1 MDADHL
7 VLRFL
12 QPQII
17 MNAFQLWVTDNFLKK
32 RDVDQGHRD
41 GEQSVSDHPQR
52 LMEAC
57 QTYYEERNQKNL
69 WNEIVGTFS
78 VKTK

>member
-1 MDADHL
+1 MDEGHL
-7 VLRFL
+7 VLPFL
-12 QPQII
+12 KPQII

-41 GEQSVSDHPQR
+41 GEQSVSDYPKR
-52 LMEAC
+52 LMEGC

-78 VKTK
+78 VKTN